1 MLNKLLRWKRLTFLC
16 AYLGA
21 GLTILLASL
30 PLNTVYAL
38 AQADAPFPVKVL
50 IITMFP
56 PERNAWLNKW
66 TAEHYKEVSKPI
78 GPKDDADGAVY
89 CHTEIPN
96 GPCSDGVYLTMTG
109 PEKVNAATSMM
120 AVLDNPN
127 FSFKG
132 AYFLTTGTAATSP
145 YSKGTLGF
153 VALAHWIADRDQGT
167 HVIPTKGYPKGYQP
181 PTIYPDETARFQ
193 LNTDLVNQA
202 YSLTRD
208 LKLTD
213 ESDLL
218 GGPWNAKERAKY
230 PGQRGRKPF
239 VAMCDTITSDS
250 YIVGHALSQQTKYIT
265 KTVTDTS
272 TPGRYCTMEDED
284 TAVAGALNRLGS
296 NNSHPLQ
303 CYLNLRAASAFDQP
317 PPGESIKKF
326 LTPPSFRANKAALA
340 NLLTVGSTVIDK
352 LLLQKPCSYD
362 QESVV
367 FDRVQWLAATIQHL
381 RGFEEFVEMLNGD
394 RMKLVK
400 NISYLHP
407 IISVGMTSVLSS
419 NQEARGQDTAPQ
431 CPFVKQCRVDKP

>member
-1 MLNKLLRWKRLTFLC
+1 MLNKLLRWKRLIFLC

-21 GLTILLASL
+21 GLTVLLASL

-56 PERNAWLNKW
+56 PERNAWLKKW

-78 GPKDDADGAVY
+78 GPKDDEDGAVY

-109 PEKVNAATSMM
+109 PEKVNAAASMM

-202 YSLTRD
+202 YRLSHD

-213 ESDLL
+213 VSDY
-218 GGPWNAKERAKY
+218 PPPDPSNAQERALY
-230 PGQRGRKPF
+230 PGQKGRKPF

-250 YIVGHALSQQTKYIT
+250 YIVGHQLSKQTKYIT

-272 TPGRYCTMEDED
+272 TPGRYCTMENED
-284 TAVAGALNRLGS
+284 TAVVGALNRLDS
-296 NNSHPLQ
+296 NNLHPLQ

-317 PPGESIKKF
+317 PPGQSIQEF
-326 LTPPSFRANKAALA
+326 LAHNPTPPPHTPFRANTAALA

-362 QESVV
+362 
-367 FDRVQWLAATIQHL
+367 
-381 RGFEEFVEMLNGD
+381 
-394 RMKLVK
+394 
-400 NISYLHP
+400 
-407 IISVGMTSVLSS
+407 
-419 NQEARGQDTAPQ
+419 
-431 CPFVKQCRVDKP
+431 